1 MSASVFDRFKKK
13 KNESF
18 MIVELEKGKPGK
30 DKYIRDSKG
39 SVTAKCFRKLHSRSS
54 Q

>member
-1 MSASVFDRFKKK
+1 
-13 KNESF
+13 

-54 Q
+54 QQLIETQK